1 MTVNGLR
8 QRLETLSEGRGFD
21 IHWHVKLVRGGEQLS
36 RNGELELPSASVRKI
51 SVMMAALHAVH
62 TGRLDLEAPVVIEKE
77 AQEGILSGV
86 CQYMTPGLVIPMR
99 DAILQM
105 IITSDNICTYEV
117 MKNFDIPYFTDYC
130 RRIGMT
136 GTVHRTRLPPT
147 GLDASHGLDAVT
159 TTTARD
165 QVHLLDL
172 VLRGTTD
179 NTVAE
184 TLGVSR
190 ELCGMALRFLG
201 WQRYRSMIP
210 GLLPTMTL
218 VANKTGWGQRGWMDA
233 GIVFD
238 KNEAIYIMSA
248 TTDKVP
254 ETMPDGM
261 PGQAA
266 STRAIAE
273 ISRACWDEVA
283 KR

>member
-1 MTVNGLR
+1 MTATDLGH
-8 QRLETLSEGRGFD
+8 RLKALSEGRGFD
-21 IHWHVKLVRGGEQLS
+21 LYWHVKLVKGGEHFTKGGDLK
-36 RNGELELPSASVRKI
+36 LPSASVRKI

-62 TGRLDLEAPVVIEKE
+62 TGRLDLRAPVVIEKE

-117 MKNFDIPYFTDYC
+117 MKSFEIPYFTDYC
-130 RRIGMT
+130 RRIGMS
-136 GTVHRTRLPPT
+136 GTTHRTRLPPT
-147 GLDASHGLDAVT
+147 GLDADHALDAVT

-172 VLRGTTD
+172 ILRGTTD
-179 NTVAE
+179 DAAAE

-190 ELCGMALRFLG
+190 ELCGMALQFLG
-201 WQRYRSMIP
+201 WQRYRNMIP
-210 GLLPTMTL
+210 GLLPTMTQ
-218 VANKTGWGQRGWMDA
+218 VANKTGWGQRGWMDS
-233 GIVFD
+233 GIVFH
-238 KNEAIYIMSA
+238 KNEAIYILSA
-248 TTDKVP
+248 TTDNVP

-266 STRAIAE
+266 SLRAIAE
-273 ISRACWDEVA
+273 LSRACWDELVA
-283 KR
+283 R